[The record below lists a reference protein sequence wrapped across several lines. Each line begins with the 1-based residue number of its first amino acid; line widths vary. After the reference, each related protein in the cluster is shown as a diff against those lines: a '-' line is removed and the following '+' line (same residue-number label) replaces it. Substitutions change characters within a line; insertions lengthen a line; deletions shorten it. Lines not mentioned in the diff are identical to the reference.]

1 MLTQKMSI
9 FFKID
14 GLEGL
19 TVNGEMLSLSC
30 SDRSFGNPELC
41 SEGIPSV
48 NGWQGNVV
56 EAIQS
61 SDPVQMENIM
71 STKTSSVSATI
82 AEINQKKEA
91 EIRKALQ
98 SGINSYNELVATAQE
113 AINNLVQAGEEL
125 EETHEGIFDE
135 FADDFDSLDLS
146 GVEWMLPARTAGS
159 RGPRQPLTLPESI
172 CATLAHVGES
182 MSLDQMVAAIQAEPV
197 NRVFQND
204 DEKSIKQSISAAM
217 SSLRKEGVLDTSQR
231 GVIAFANKNAAKH
244 GTNALKKLEEASS
257 EDSE

>member
-1 MLTQKMSI
+1 MS
-9 FFKID
+9 
-14 GLEGL
+14 
-19 TVNGEMLSLSC
+19 
-30 SDRSFGNPELC
+30 
-41 SEGIPSV
+41 
-48 NGWQGNVV
+48 
-56 EAIQS
+56 A
-61 SDPVQMENIM
+61 
-71 STKTSSVSATI
+71 KTSSVSATI

-98 SGINSYNELVATAQE
+98 SAIDARNAQAAVAQE
-113 AINNLVQAGEEL
+113 EINKLVQQDAEL

-135 FADDFDSLDLS
+135 FAEDFESLDLS
-146 GVEWMLPARTAGS
+146 GVDWMLPARTAGS

-172 CATLAHVGES
+172 CATLAHAGES

-244 GTNALKKLEEASS
+244 GEKALKKLEEASNNES
-257 EDSE
+257 E